1 MRTSPAI
8 FLLIFLTGSARAAD
22 PGIEFFEAKVRPVLV
37 ENCYKCHSA
46 AAKKQKGG
54 LHLDT
59 RDAIRAGGDTGP
71 AVVPGKPAE
80 SLILK
85 AVRQTDPNLKMPPE
99 GRLSAAAIADLEK
112 WIATGAA
119 DPRDVATAGKAISI
133 EDGRKFWSFQPL
145 HKPPPPD
152 LRTGYSVLGTPIDRF
167 ILAKLDEKGITP
179 NPPADRRTLIRRVY
193 FDLIGLPPT
202 PEEVAAFVNDREPN
216 AYRRLV
222 DRLLASPQYGERWGR
237 HWLDLARFGES
248 SGYEHDN
255 DRPHAYQYRDF
266 VIQALNKDV
275 PFDTFV
281 RWQIAG
287 DELEPTNPLAMKAT
301 GFLAAGTMNG
311 QVTEREAEPARY
323 EVFDDWVGT
332 IGTTFLGL
340 TVGCARCHDHKYD
353 PIPSRDYY
361 NVAANFTKAVR
372 ANVNV
377 PRDGSETGPSECGPL
392 PAPWVMLEADKVK
405 VNGGLGS
412 HHALT
417 RQADGSY
424 LLTAVNGEIS
434 SIEFVAQTSL
444 TNVAAVRL
452 DAVTDKSL
460 PNYGPGL
467 AEFGDFLLPSFSL
480 SAAPVGGN
488 ATPQAVKLTLT
499 QTTNGA
505 KGRAWLVDRPHAG
518 ADQAAIYL
526 VDKPVAFPGGAA
538 LRFKLSFPGDSPAGR
553 QTIGKFRLSICSGEV
568 PKEIALPPHRP
579 APPHDVAFVV
589 TENVPPYRMM
599 IQGPD
604 LFEKTYVLKRGEV
617 DKKDGEA
624 TPGVLEVLS
633 QSGKAPSGRPR
644 SDLANWLT
652 DVDHGAGA
660 LVARVIVNRLWQ
672 HHMGRGIVGTPSD
685 FGAQGDRPTHPELL
699 DWLASELIEKGWSL
713 KAIHREILMSA
724 TYQQSASRSPKSE
737 MIDPDNRLSWRRPLV
752 RLEAEAIR
760 DAMLAVSGRLDRRQF
775 GPGSLDEGMTR
786 RSIFFTVKRS
796 GLIPSMVQLDWP
808 EALQGVGQRVTTT
821 VAPQALLMLN
831 SPQVRANATALAAL
845 LKPIAER
852 SLAEAVTAGYERAFG
867 RPPTEVERDAA
878 VAFLTRRREA
888 DGLDAALADFCQALF
903 AGNEF
908 FYVR

>member
-1 MRTSPAI
+1 MRTFLAAI
-8 FLLIFLTGSARAAD
+8 LLINLPGSVRAAD
-22 PGIEFFEAKVRPVLV
+22 PGVEFFEAKVRPILV
-37 ENCYKCHSA
+37 ENCYKCHST

-80 SLILK
+80 SLLLK
-85 AVRQTDPNLKMPPE
+85 AVRQTDANLMMPPD
-99 GRLSAAAIADLEK
+99 GKLSASAIADIEK

-119 DPRDVATAGKAISI
+119 DPRDVATSGKPIGV
-133 EDGRKFWSFQPL
+133 EEGRKFWSFQPL
-145 HKPPPPD
+145 RRPAVPS
-152 LRTGYSVLGTPIDRF
+152 TQYSVLSSPIDRF
-167 ILAKLDEKGITP
+167 ILAKLQEKSITP

-193 FDLIGLPPT
+193 FDVIGLPPK
-202 PEEVAAFVNDREPN
+202 PEEVAAFVNDPDPA
-216 AYRRLV
+216 AYPKLI
-222 DRLLASPQYGERWGR
+222 DRLLASPHYGERWGR

-266 VIQALNKDV
+266 VIQALNQDV
-275 PFDTFV
+275 PFDKFV

-287 DELEPTNPLAMKAT
+287 DELEPTNLLAVKAT

-311 QVTEREAEPARY
+311 QVTEREVEPARY

-361 NVAANFTKAVR
+361 NLAASFTKAVR

-377 PRDGSETGPSECGPL
+377 PRVADRREIDKPPS
-392 PAPWVMLEADKVK
+392 PWIVLEPKEVK
-405 VNGGLGS
+405 VGGGKGS
-412 HHALT
+412 SHTLT
-417 RQADGSY
+417 RQPDGSY
-424 LLTAVNGEIS
+424 LFTRVNGDIGP
-434 SIEFVAQTSL
+434 IEFVAKAP
-444 TNVAAVRL
+444 VAKITAVRIEAL
-452 DAVTDKSL
+452 TDESL

-467 AEFGDFLLPSFSL
+467 GDHGNFTVSEF
-480 SAAPVGGN
+480 
-488 ATPQAVKLTLT
+488 AVFAGPADGKQSRVILKPIRS
-499 QTTNGA
+499 TTRANGF
-505 KGRAWLVDRPHAG
+505 AWSVDRQQAG
-518 ADQAAIYL
+518 RDQSAVYDMFGFN
-526 VDKPVAFPGGAA
+526 VGTV
-538 LRFKLSFPGDSPAGR
+538 LRFQLSCPGDSPAGR
-553 QTIGKFRLSICSGEV
+553 QSIGKFRLSICTGEV
-568 PKEIALPPHRP
+568 PKEIDAQQNQPTPHE
-579 APPHDVAFVV
+579 VAFVV

-599 IQGPD
+599 VQGPD
-604 LFEKTYVLKRGEV
+604 LFEKTYILKRGDV

-624 TPGVLEVLS
+624 TPGVLQVLS
-633 QSGKAPSGRPR
+633 QSGTPRSDHPR

-713 KAIHREILMSA
+713 KAVHREILLSA
-724 TYQQSASRSPKSE
+724 TYQQSAVSNQRSAAV
-737 MIDPDNRLSWRRPLV
+737 DPDNRLYWRHSLV

-775 GPGSLDEGMTR
+775 GPGSLDEGMIR
-786 RSIFFTVKRS
+786 RSIYFTVKRS
-796 GLIPSMVQLDWP
+796 ALIPSMVQLDWP

-821 VAPQALLMLN
+821 VAPQALLMMN
-831 SPQVRANATALAAL
+831 SPQVRANAAAFAAL
-845 LKPIAER
+845 LRPLAER
-852 SLAEAVTAGYERAFG
+852 SLAEAVSAGYERALG
-867 RPPTEVERDAA
+867 RPPTDGERDAA
-878 VAFLTRRREA
+878 VAFIAKRRET
-888 DGLDAALADFCQALF
+888 DGLEGALTDFCQAMF

-908 FYVR
+908 AYIR